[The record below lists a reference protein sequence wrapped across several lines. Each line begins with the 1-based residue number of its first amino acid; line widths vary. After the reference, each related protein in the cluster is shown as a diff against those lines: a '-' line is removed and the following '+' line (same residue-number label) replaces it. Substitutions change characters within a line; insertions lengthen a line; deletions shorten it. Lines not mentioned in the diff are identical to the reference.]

1 MRLARWILALLL
13 ALLALAVVALA
24 AAWTWAGRDG
34 SAAWALRQAAQWVPG
49 LQAEGVDGPLR
60 GPLRIGRLAWSRD
73 GLQVQASDVALAWQP
88 QALLQRR
95 LQVDWLAVGALRVQ
109 DDRPPDPA
117 PARPPASLALAWPV
131 SVDQLAVGRIEARG
145 VVVQQLAAAWAWDGR
160 RHRLQLRSLA
170 VAGGS
175 YRGEAELAGAAP
187 FALQATVQGR
197 VQAPVPGRAEAVAL
211 QLRARAQGAL
221 ERIELQAALAGEP
234 GAAVPAAT
242 TADARA
248 VVTPW
253 GPVPLPEAD
262 AQFEALDLAALWPQ
276 APQTQLAGQ
285 ARVRPRED
293 GAWGIGAELRN
304 GLPGPWDRGR
314 LPVAQLQAEGEWRPG
329 GLALVRMLDARLGG
343 GRLQASGQWDGPQ
356 AWTVDGQLRG
366 IDPSALHTA
375 VASLPLSGKA
385 QLRGEGAAIAFDA
398 DLAAAGP
405 ARTPAAAAGNELAAL
420 VGALEL
426 RAVRARGRWAGQAL
440 ALPLLQVRTSD
451 ATLDGALDL
460 APASR
465 SGGGRLALEAPGL
478 RLRAVGSVA
487 RTRGGGTVRLQ
498 VADVATAQ
506 AWLRKLPG
514 LPAQALGPVLA
525 GRGELQ
531 ADWQGGWEDPTVQA
545 TLELPQL
552 QPPGATPPWALRS
565 LRLVADGRLAD
576 ARLDLRAGARFGARE
591 AQLEATGR
599 GGRQRDASWQG
610 ELASLAAQL
619 RDPTLGQGPW
629 RLALRRPAP
638 LRWAAGQFTLGAGEA
653 TLAAPVQ
660 GAPAVLAWEPLRWRE
675 GELRTAGRLAGLP
688 LAWAELLAGGAL
700 AGGAV
705 AGDLLFDGRWDLLLG
720 EQLRLSAEL
729 ARRSGDLALQAEAAD
744 GTPARVQAGVREA
757 RLALE
762 AQGEALRAELR
773 WASERAGQA
782 TGRLATRLA
791 REGGAWAWPEAAP
804 LDGRLQAQLPRL
816 GVWSLLAPPGW
827 RLRGSVAADLAVA
840 GTRAAPAL
848 TGTLQADDL
857 ALRSVVDGVALQD
870 GRLRA
875 RLEGDRLVVQELLL
889 RGAGPDGGSL
899 VATGEG
905 RWAGGGPRLQAQAR
919 LDRLRAS
926 VRSDR
931 ALTVSGQLAAALRP
945 DLTELRGQLRV
956 DRARIVLPDE
966 TAPKLSD
973 DVVVRNLPPGVRW
986 ERAGN
991 GPAPRAAPARPLQL
1005 AVELDFGPDFRLE
1018 GRGIRTRLAGTLQV
1032 GGESLAQPRLTGTL
1046 RTIGGIYKAYGQE
1059 LDIDRGV
1066 LRFTGPP
1073 DNPALDIVAIRP
1085 RQVQKVGVQ
1094 VTGTA
1099 QAPFVRLVA
1108 EPELPESEKLA
1119 WLVLGRPA
1127 ASGGAEAALLQQ
1139 AALAL
1144 LESRRGPGSSKG
1156 PAALL
1161 GLDEL
1166 GFRRDAAEGPA
1177 VTLGKRLGQNLYASY
1192 ERGLTGTL
1200 GTLYVFY
1207 DLSRR
1212 MTVRAQ
1218 AGERAALDLIF
1229 TFAYD

>member
-1 MRLARWILALLL
+1 MRALRWLLAVLLALLL
-13 ALLALAVVALA
+13 ALALGLA
-24 AAWTWAGRDG
+24 AAWAWAGRDG
-34 SAAWALRQAAQWVPG
+34 SAAWALRQAAQRVPG
-49 LQAEGVDGPLR
+49 LQADGVEGPLR
-60 GPLRIGRLAWSRD
+60 GPLRIGRLAWDRE
-73 GLQVQASDVALAWQP
+73 GLVVQARDVALDWQP

-95 LQVDWLAVGALRVQ
+95 VQVERLAVGALTVR
-109 DDRPPDPA
+109 DDRPPGPT
-117 PARPPASLALAWPV
+117 PGRPPDALALPWPV
-131 SVDQLAVGRIEARG
+131 SVEQLAVGRIEARG
-145 VVVQQLAAAWAWDGR
+145 VVAQDLAAAWAWDGR
-160 RHRLQLRSLA
+160 RHRLQLRRLV
-170 VAGGS
+170 VAGGD
-175 YRGEAELAGAAP
+175 YRGEAELAGTAP

-197 VQAPVPGRAEAVAL
+197 VQAPVPGRTEAVAL
-211 QLRARAQGAL
+211 QLRARATGTL
-221 ERIELQAALAGEP
+221 ERIAVQAELAGEP
-234 GAAVPAAT
+234 GAPVAAAT
-242 TADARA
+242 RADARA
-248 VVTPW
+248 VLTPW

-262 AQFEALDLAALWPQ
+262 ARFAALDLAALWPQ
-276 APQTQLAGQ
+276 APQTLLSGQL
-285 ARVRPRED
+285 RVQPREAD
-293 GAWGIGAELRN
+293 AWGVEAELHN
-304 GLPGPWDRGR
+304 GAPGAWDRGR
-314 LPVAQLQAEGEWRPG
+314 LPVEQLRAEGEWRPG
-329 GLALVRMLDARLGG
+329 GLALVRALDARLGG
-343 GRLQASGQWDGPQ
+343 GRLQATGRWDGPQ
-356 AWTVDGQLRG
+356 AWTVDGQLQG
-366 IDPSALHTA
+366 IDPAALHTA
-375 VASLPLSGKA
+375 MAPVPLSGR
-385 QLRGEGAAIAFDA
+385 LRLQGEGQAIAFDTA
-398 DLAAAGP
+398 LAASGP
-405 ARTPAAAAGNELAAL
+405 ARAPAPGNELAAL

-426 RAVRARGRWAGQAL
+426 RSVRARGRWAGQAL

-460 APASR
+460 APAGR

-498 VADVATAQ
+498 LADLAAAQ
-506 AWLRKLPG
+506 AWLRRLPG
-514 LPAQALGPVLA
+514 LPAQALGPALA

-552 QPPGATPPWALRS
+552 QPPGPAPAWSLRT

-576 ARLDLRAGARFGARE
+576 ARLDLRGAGRFGTRE
-591 AQLEATGR
+591 ATLEATGR
-599 GGRQRDASWQG
+599 GGRQRDAAWQG
-610 ELASLAAQL
+610 ELATLGLQL
-619 RDPTLGQGPW
+619 RDPALGPGPW
-629 RLALRRPAP
+629 RVALRRPAG
-638 LRWAAGQFTLGAGEA
+638 LRWAAGQFTLGAAEA
-653 TLAAPVQ
+653 TLAAPVA
-660 GAPAVLAWEPLRWRE
+660 GAPAVLAWDPLRWKD
-675 GELRTAGRLAGLP
+675 GELRTSGRLAGLP
-688 LAWAELLAGGAL
+688 LAWAELAAGGAL

-705 AGDLLFDGRWDLLLG
+705 AGDLLFDGRWDLQLG
-720 EQLRLSAEL
+720 TQLRASAQL

-744 GTPARVQAGVREA
+744 GSAARVQAGVREA
-757 RLALE
+757 RLAIE
-762 AQGEALRAELR
+762 AEGEAVRAELR

-782 TGRLATRLA
+782 SGRLSTRLA
-791 REGGAWAWPEAAP
+791 REGGGWAWPEAAP

-827 RLRGSVAADLAVA
+827 RLRGSVAADLGVA
-840 GTRAAPAL
+840 GTRAAPWL
-848 TGTLQADDL
+848 TGTVQADDL

-889 RGAGPDGGSL
+889 RGAGADGGSV

-905 RWAGGGPRLQAQAR
+905 RWADGAPRLQAQAR
-919 LDRLRAS
+919 LERLRAS

-945 DLTELRGQLRV
+945 EATELRGQLRV

-966 TAPKLSD
+966 TAPRLSE

-986 ERAGN
+986 DRGGGTPAERG
-991 GPAPRAAPARPLQL
+991 APARPLLL
-1005 AVELDFGPDFRLE
+1005 AVDLDFGPDFQLE

-1032 GGESLAQPRLTGTL
+1032 GGETLAQPRLTGTL
-1046 RTIGGIYKAYGQE
+1046 RTVGGMYKAYGQE
-1059 LDIDRGV
+1059 LEIDRGV

-1127 ASGGAEAALLQQ
+1127 AAGGAEAALLQQ

-1144 LESRRGPGSSKG
+1144 LESRRGPGSTKG

-1192 ERGLTGTL
+1192 ERGLSGTL
-1200 GTLYVFY
+1200 GTLFVFY

-1212 MTVRAQ
+1212 VTVRAQ